1 MTTSVPVLRGCAG
14 WCLLERYS
22 GCWWRAVLDTS
33 LDIVHNVGWL
43 WLLLVLKYPTKKAS
57 IIRQPANYYYSQPR
71 STATAAFVNK
81 MWYRWSGEKPSKP
94 PTIITC
100 GASEQNAEVEAYWA
114 LDGWGCWDSW
124 ALKEDEDGTKRRLL
138 FWSTSGGG
146 IKIACECQSNRS
158 VRHSGTTTDMS
169 SWWPGI

>member
-22 GCWWRAVLDTS
+22 GCWWRAVLETS
-33 LDIVHNVGWL
+33 LDIVHNAGWL

-100 GASEQNAEVEAYWA
+100 GASEQNAEAEAYGAAGIAGLWKRTRTEQS
-114 LDGWGCWDSW
+114 DGCFFG
-124 ALKEDEDGTKRRLL
+124 RLL
-138 FWSTSGGG
+138 VGELKLHVSAKVIG
-146 IKIACECQSNRS
+146 R
-158 VRHSGTTTDMS
+158 
-169 SWWPGI
+169 